1 MNDSFDVKAAVE
13 AGFEAL
19 RRGDPNSARDSFAQ
33 VIAAGKANANVWYGL
48 SLVHRSSGAASEEND
63 ALDQCLGLNPGH
75 IPALISKGDR
85 YAQSGDSRA
94 ASSYYRTALEMAAAK
109 PSLAPQLRADL
120 QRVETIY
127 RRFEQEFEKYLL
139 TALGNTGV
147 AGPGTER
154 FNQALELLIGRRQI
168 YFQQPKY
175 FFFPELAHVQF
186 FEREHFPWAGRLE
199 QKTQAI
205 RAELRELLIHGMG
218 FEPYIKPESERPNFN
233 PRGLLNNADWSAF
246 YLIRNGAEVAD
257 NAARCPNTMAALR
270 EVPMCQMKGRTP
282 SVLFSL
288 LRPGA
293 HIRPHHGF
301 TNVRLIC
308 HLPLLVPAKCGMRVG
323 NETRP
328 WHEGKLTI
336 FDDSIE
342 HEAWNSSDELRVVL
356 LFDIWRP
363 ELSQIERELITTMMT
378 SIDSFGPRREWTD

>member
-1 MNDSFDVKAAVE
+1 
-13 AGFEAL
+13 
-19 RRGDPNSARDSFAQ
+19 
-33 VIAAGKANANVWYGL
+33 
-48 SLVHRSSGAASEEND
+48 
-63 ALDQCLGLNPGH
+63 
-75 IPALISKGDR
+75 
-85 YAQSGDSRA
+85 
-94 ASSYYRTALEMAAAK
+94 
-109 PSLAPQLRADL
+109 
-120 QRVETIY
+120 
-127 RRFEQEFEKYLL
+127 
-139 TALGNTGV
+139 
-147 AGPGTER
+147 
-154 FNQALELLIGRRQI
+154 LLIGD
-168 YFQQPKY
+168 
-175 FFFPELAHVQF
+175 
-186 FEREHFPWAGRLE
+186 
-199 QKTQAI
+199 T
-205 RAELRELLIHGMG
+205 G
-218 FEPYIKPESERPNFN
+218 FEPYIKPESDRPNFN

-246 YLIRNGAEVAD
+246 YLIRNGVEVAD

-308 HLPLLVPAKCGMRVG
+308 HLPLLVPAGCGMRVG

-363 ELSQIERELITTMMT
+363 ELSQIERELVTAMMT
-378 SIDSFGPRREWTD
+378 SIDSFGPRREWTE